1 MAEAP
6 VIRVGQAELG
16 TYFFLV
22 VIQFLFQKAKEVPS
36 SPPGLRKPREVD
48 GVLPELPSCRDRCLQ
63 GSESPVPE
71 VFKHTTLC

>member
-1 MAEAP
+1 M
-6 VIRVGQAELG
+6 IRVGQAELG

-48 GVLPELPSCRDRCLQ
+48 GVLTELPGQ
-63 GSESPVPE
+63 MPPGSPVPE

>member
-1 MAEAP
+1 M
-6 VIRVGQAELG
+6 IRVGQAQLG

-48 GVLPELPSCRDRCLQ
+48 GVLPELQDRCLQ